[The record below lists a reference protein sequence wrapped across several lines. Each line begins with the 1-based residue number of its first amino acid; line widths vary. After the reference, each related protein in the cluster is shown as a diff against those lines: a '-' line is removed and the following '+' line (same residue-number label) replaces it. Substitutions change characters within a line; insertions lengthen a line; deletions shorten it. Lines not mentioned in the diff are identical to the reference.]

1 MSLKP
6 SSAMRLEIDES
17 IIHSQL
23 KFNKEDEEFQQL
35 LSAAISERDS
45 VPVDDFPYK
54 TVKPKP
60 GLCAKTQNI
69 ITSQK
74 VFVNICHTT
83 IIPAPADIT
92 ESELTRI
99 LESDEPSTFRIP
111 MSLGEGHEEVDKS
124 GQPCIAYDVAINS
137 KFFEK
142 VESSLLFQTFL
153 ITIAMEGL
161 EDKYK
166 MELDKNG
173 WNILKHRRC
182 FGSMQLHRIEQRN
195 EKPYVQ
201 EVPKKSQ
208 LKDVN
213 NLKLIEEVDQIIPK
227 TNTSEHF
234 QKATPWYAL
243 VSTPDGIKLVVA
255 RIPIFQSEIGNISL
269 SVVSNDCVS
278 VKGEDGQNIVNVSL
292 PYSVDPQKSKA
303 IFNKTTKVL
312 TVLLPLI

>member
-1 MSLKP
+1 
-6 SSAMRLEIDES
+6 
-17 IIHSQL
+17 
-23 KFNKEDEEFQQL
+23 
-35 LSAAISERDS
+35 
-45 VPVDDFPYK
+45 
-54 TVKPKP
+54 
-60 GLCAKTQNI
+60 
-69 ITSQK
+69 
-74 VFVNICHTT
+74 
-83 IIPAPADIT
+83 
-92 ESELTRI
+92 
-99 LESDEPSTFRIP
+99 
-111 MSLGEGHEEVDKS
+111 
-124 GQPCIAYDVAINS
+124 
-137 KFFEK
+137 
-142 VESSLLFQTFL
+142 
-153 ITIAMEGL
+153 MEGL

-166 MELDKNG
+166 MELDKNGTILIAFTENLLVIELSMIFFLAHVG

-255 RIPIFQSEIGNISL
+255 RIPVFQSEIGNISL

-312 TVLLPLI
+312 TVLLPLIWTTISDFISIRAVRIKNMYTKYEKRKF